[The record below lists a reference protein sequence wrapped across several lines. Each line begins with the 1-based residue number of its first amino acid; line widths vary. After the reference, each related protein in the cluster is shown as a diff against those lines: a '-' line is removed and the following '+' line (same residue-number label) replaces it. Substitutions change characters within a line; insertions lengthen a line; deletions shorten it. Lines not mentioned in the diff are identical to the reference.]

1 MPSGPTSSLWTSPC
15 RSLTGSKPRAKI
27 LILSAYGDGAYVE
40 SLMAVGAVGY
50 LEKITAA
57 TMLTQAIQTAVH
69 GGPSFSP
76 AIAAR
81 MAALAAPIRR

>member
-1 MPSGPTSSLWTSPC
+1 
-15 RSLTGSKPRAKI
+15 
-27 LILSAYGDGAYVE
+27 
-40 SLMAVGAVGY
+40 MAVGAVGY